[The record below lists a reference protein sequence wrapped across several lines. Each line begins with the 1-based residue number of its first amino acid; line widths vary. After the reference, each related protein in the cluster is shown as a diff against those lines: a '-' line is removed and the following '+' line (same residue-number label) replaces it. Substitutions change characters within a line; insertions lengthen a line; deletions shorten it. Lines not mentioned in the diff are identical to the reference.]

1 MSDSAQNTSV
11 FLSDIHQTAQNAVP
25 APSFDESDDKDDH
38 LDPRHQRRVNLMQ
51 QVFAYSFYT
60 DPALQATHVAQH
72 PEIEPIIKQLPEL
85 DQEIQ
90 AQAPERP
97 VSQINKVD
105 LAILRVIVFELKTSQ
120 TPQKV
125 VIDEGIELAKEFG
138 TESSPRFVNGVLAQ
152 FLK

>member
-1 MSDSAQNTSV
+1 
-11 FLSDIHQTAQNAVP
+11 
-25 APSFDESDDKDDH
+25 
-38 LDPRHQRRVNLMQ
+38 MQ

-60 DPALQATHVAQH
+60 DELLQQKHLAEH
-72 PEIEPIIKQLPEL
+72 PEIQPIIEQIPQL

-90 AQAPERP
+90 AHAPERP

-125 VIDEGIELAKEFG
+125 VIDEGIKLAKEFG